1 MAVTVTTD
9 LVNRHTN
16 DAITNTAIIGGINAP
31 TITDTAIKVQGTGT
45 SRARSNATGVGGTAC
60 NFTNANLTGLHV
72 FGWVNNLDK
81 ADTKA
86 NGGWR
91 LRIAANGAATTAFGE
106 WICGGSDAQLSFNAG
121 FFRFCAD
128 AGRPFNFV
136 TGTPAALTGIG
147 MIATVTNQLSA
158 SSRETWFIDSQDTAT
173 YIRIAGGTTGS
184 KGNAAEVAADDDT
197 NGRGMFVSV
206 GGAFY
211 ILGKLFFGPAS
222 AVASEYL
229 DLGQVF
235 IFQDQPVSAT
245 FHYMEFVGGA
255 AVTNNAIF
263 GSKSGSGITAEGTG
277 GNTFKAGG
285 LAPFTVKAV
294 DSNIN
299 VGLYGCVFINPT
311 AAVQDAPR
319 AVQYATAA
327 GVFTNVTRAAGNSTA
342 NDFLVMPAAEAT
354 GDYCVYGHN
363 EPFSSLKLNIGTAG
377 TVGTVTWEYWNGSAW
392 TALTDVT
399 DGTNSY
405 KTSGTNSVTYA
416 IPDDWATTTLN
427 SLGPH
432 YYIRSKVTATYTVNP
447 NGTQC
452 WCVMGGRVRLEASTV
467 EALRCIFTNM
477 DTIRVRNGA
486 LLRKCVISSSTAP
499 AKSAALDLGSAD
511 PTANSVRDLTIQ
523 SCATGILLKGTST
536 GTTTYNFRAIQFASN
551 TKDVRVDFPA
561 AATVVINVLE
571 NGTTPTIDNVN
582 GSTVTVVN
590 AVEVKLTVLNAST
603 SAALQNARVLLEAG
617 SGGPLPYQAP
627 VTITRASTT
636 ATVAHTA
643 HGLATGNKVVIRGA
657 AQQEYNGVYTIT
669 VTGAN
674 AYTYTVSGTPATP
687 ATGTIV
693 STGVILSGLTDASGV
708 IQDTGF
714 NFVSA
719 QAVTGKARLSTGSF
733 YKTGQVSGSITS
745 AGFTTTVFLVP
756 D

>member
-1 MAVTVTTD
+1 MTVTITTD

-16 DAITNTAIIGGINAP
+16 DAFANTAIIGGINAP
-31 TITDTAIKVQGTGT
+31 TATDVDIKVQGTGT

-60 NFTNANLTGLHV
+60 NFTNADVTGLHV
-72 FGWVNNLDK
+72 FGWANNLDK
-81 ADTKA
+81 ADTVA

-91 LRIAANGAATTAFGE
+91 LRISANGAQTTNFGE
-106 WICGGSDAQLSFNAG
+106 WTCGGSNAQLAFNKG
-121 FFRFCAD
+121 FLRFCAD
-128 AGRPFNFV
+128 VGRPFDFV

-147 MIATVTNQLSA
+147 MIATVTNQLTV

-173 YIRIAGGTTGS
+173 NIRIAGGTSGA
-184 KGNAAEVAADDDT
+184 KGNAAEVAADDTT

-285 LAPFTVKAV
+285 LAPFTIKAV

-299 VGLYGCVFINPT
+299 VGLYGCIFINPS
-311 AAVQDAPR
+311 AAREDAPR

-342 NDFLVMPAAEAT
+342 NDFLVMPAVEAT

-377 TVGTVTWEYWNGSAW
+377 TVGTVTWEYWNGAW

-405 KTSGTNSVTYA
+405 KNSGTASVTYT

-447 NGTQC
+447 NGTQS

-467 EALRCIFTNM
+467 EALRCVFTNM

-499 AKSAALDLGSAD
+499 AKSAALDLGNAD
-511 PTANSVRDLTIQ
+511 PTADTVRDLTIQ
-523 SCATGILLKGTST
+523 SCARGILLKGTST
-536 GTTTYNFRAIQFASN
+536 GTTTYNFRAIAFANN

-590 AVEVKLTVLNAST
+590 AVIVKLTVLNAST
-603 SAALQNARVLLEAG
+603 SAPIQNARVLLEAG
-617 SGGPLPYQAP
+617 SGGPLPYQAS
-627 VTITRASTT
+627 VTITRVSTT
-636 ATVAHTA
+636 ATVTHTT
-643 HGLATGNKVVIRGA
+643 HGLVTGNTVTIRGA
-657 AQQEYNGVYTIT
+657 AQQEYNGVFTIT
-669 VTGAN
+669 VTGTN
-674 AYTYTVSGTPATP
+674 TYTYTVSGTPATP

-693 STGVILSGLTDASGV
+693 STSVILSGVTDASGV
-708 IQDTGF
+708 IQDSGF
-714 NFVSA
+714 NFVST
-719 QAVTGKARLSTGSF
+719 QAVAGKVRLATGSF